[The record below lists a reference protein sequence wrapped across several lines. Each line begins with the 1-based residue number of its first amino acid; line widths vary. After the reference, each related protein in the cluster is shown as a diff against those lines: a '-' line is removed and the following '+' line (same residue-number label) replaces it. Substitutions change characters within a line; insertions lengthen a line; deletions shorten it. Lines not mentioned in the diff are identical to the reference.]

1 MEQSRSEISGRMF
14 IVLGL
19 VFLLPVAIVLQILRV
34 QIVEGENLRELWNQQ
49 AVDSISIPAERG
61 RILDRNG
68 RVLASDKVTFRV
80 AVDPHAPE
88 ITMTDFHNIANVLAS
103 YSERH
108 ADHYINRINQASPN
122 SRYVILDRQVNYEA
136 RDDLN
141 ELDIPGL
148 IIEEQYRRRYNFES
162 LAAHVLGFTNH
173 QRQGTAGLEASLN
186 SRLVGEDGIQQVRR
200 DRTNQIRQM
209 VGSPR
214 KHPQQGNN
222 LVTTLDTD
230 IQAIAE
236 DELQKG
242 IDRTGAKKG
251 TVIVMNPQ
259 SGAIKAMAN
268 YPSFDPNRPASTP
281 GENRRNYAVA
291 DLIEPGSTFKLITSI
306 AAWEN
311 NVVEMDE
318 VFETPESGVVQISGQ
333 SMRDHDPL
341 GDLTFPEVIQKSSN
355 IATSEIAMRLDPEV
369 LYQYSRNFGFGVGT
383 GVGLPNEARG
393 KLQRPYEWSG
403 VTKPWLSIGYEIQVT
418 PLQMAQA
425 YAAFANDG
433 KLLRPYL
440 VDRIEDER
448 GRTIEKTE
456 PRKIRQVIDPETI
469 ESLKPVFEGV
479 VSDSGTASYA
489 SVENLSIA
497 GKTGTA
503 QKFEDGR
510 YQSKYRAS
518 FVGFFPAENPKYLT
532 LVLLDEPELSFYG
545 GFNAGPVFRNI
556 AKRLIGIDEEW
567 DLTPD
572 DTDYDLRKFVT
583 PNVAGLHVDQAE
595 EVLRSMRVTYQH
607 DGSGEQVTG
616 QTPEPGELL
625 APGEVMTLEI
635 SEEEVFADEV
645 GRVPD
650 VTGMSMRRGSHLL
663 RKAGYNVEMAGSG
676 TIGAQFPEAETS
688 YRKGRTVTVRGRT
701 TELTDLIT
709 PGS

>member
-1 MEQSRSEISGRMF
+1 MEQTRSEISGRMF
-14 IVLGL
+14 IVFGL
-19 VFLLPVAIVLQILRV
+19 IFLLPVAIVLQILRV
-34 QIVEGENLRELWNQQ
+34 QIMEGDNLRELWSQQ

-61 RILDRNG
+61 PILDRNE

-88 ITMTDFHNIANVLAS
+88 ITMTDFYNIAEVLSS
-103 YSERH
+103 YSNRS
-108 ADHYINRINQASPN
+108 ADHYINRINQASQN
-122 SRYVILDRQVNYEA
+122 SRYVILDRQINYDA
-136 RDDLN
+136 HDDLN
-141 ELDIPGL
+141 ELNVPGL
-148 IIEEQYRRRYNFES
+148 IIEEQYRRQYNFES

-173 QRQGTAGLEASLN
+173 QRQGTAGLEASFN
-186 SRLVGEDGIQQVRR
+186 SHLVGEDGIQQVRR
-200 DRTNQIRQM
+200 DRSNQIRQM

-214 KHPQQGNN
+214 KHPQQGNR

-268 YPSFDPNRPASTP
+268 YPSYDPNRPASTP

-291 DLIEPGSTFKLITSI
+291 DLIEPGSTFKLITSV

-311 NVVEMDE
+311 DVVEMDE

-355 IATSEIAMRLDPEV
+355 IATSEIAMRLDAEV

-418 PLQMAQA
+418 PLQMALA
-425 YAAFANDG
+425 YAAFANEG
-433 KLLRPYL
+433 ILLRPYL

-448 GRTIEKTE
+448 GRTVEKTE
-456 PRKIRQVIDPETI
+456 PRKIRRVIDQETI
-469 ESLKPVFEGV
+469 ESLKPVFKGV

-489 SVENLSIA
+489 SVENLNIA

-503 QKFEDGR
+503 QKYEDGR
-510 YQSKYRAS
+510 YQAKYRAS

-532 LVLLDEPELSFYG
+532 LVLLDEPGISFYG
-545 GFNAGPVFRNI
+545 GFTAGPVFKNI
-556 AKRLIGIDEEW
+556 AKRLIGVDEEW
-567 DLTPD
+567 NLTPD
-572 DTDYDLRKFVT
+572 DTDYELAQFVT
-583 PNVAGLHVDQAE
+583 PNVTGLHVDQAE
-595 EVLRSMRVTYQH
+595 DLLRSMRVTYQR
-607 DGSGEQVTG
+607 DGRGEQITG
-616 QTPEPGELL
+616 QSPEPGQLL
-625 APGEVMTLEI
+625 APGESMTLEL
-635 SEEEVFADEV
+635 SEEKAFTDEV
-645 GRVPD
+645 GKVPD

-663 RKAGYNVEMAGSG
+663 RKAGYNVQMTGSG
-676 TIGAQFPEAETS
+676 TIGAQFPEGDTS
-688 YRKGRTVTVRGRT
+688 YSKGRTVTVRGRT